1 MTNNEKFRIAADI
14 IIAIFSNSTKDTY
27 DRLNAVP
34 EALEK
39 IYNKID
45 ELDKKSIAK
54 KSTIENST
62 DNSESITIV

>member
-1 MTNNEKFRIAADI
+1 MSTKDKMTIAADI
-14 IIAIFSNSTKDTY
+14 VISIMSNSVKDTY

-45 ELDKKSIAK
+45 ELDSKE
-54 KSTIENST
+54 TI
-62 DNSESITIV
+62 ITTN